1 MINAAFRILVRLIG
15 LVDIAL
21 ACVIVERA
29 SRDFIVTVVFAWFI
43 LMAGAALSLFVEAV
57 IP

>member
-15 LVDIAL
+15 LVDVAIA
-21 ACVIVERA
+21 CMIVERA
-29 SRDFIVTVVFAWFI
+29 SKDLFVTVVFAWFM
-43 LMAGAALSLFVEAV
+43 LLAGASLSLFVEAV